1 MFQLCIHVCQNIEH
15 LGSLKSTQEARVA
28 LRATLTPISCSPNI
42 PRAQCLDIRTLM
54 HELIAN

>member
-1 MFQLCIHVCQNIEH
+1 MFQLCVHVCRSIEH

-42 PRAQCLDIRTLM
+42 PHAQYLDICTLM
-54 HELIAN
+54 HELAVN